1 MRRPDAASTDAKTVI
16 HSTFIGSP
24 TGRSGKTSLIA
35 ASEEFQM
42 AERTI
47 QLPIKLKSEQA
58 ERALAAASQRPRQ
71 AWRPR

>member
-1 MRRPDAASTDAKTVI
+1 MRRPDAASTDAKTAI
-16 HSTFIGSP
+16 HSTFIGYQQADP
-24 TGRSGKTSLIA
+24 VKRVLIA